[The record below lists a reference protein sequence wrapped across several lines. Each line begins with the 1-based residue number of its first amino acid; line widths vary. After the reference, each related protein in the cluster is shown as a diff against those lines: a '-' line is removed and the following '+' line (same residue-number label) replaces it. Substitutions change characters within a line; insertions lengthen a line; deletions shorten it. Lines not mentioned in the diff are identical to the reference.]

1 MKELKSA
8 MKPPDFHVN
17 SFSEIHKPLLPDFP
31 CLLEHGP
38 NRSWL
43 LRWAMRAPCT
53 GSYSQAVSVHEHGW
67 SEPAK
72 TIPGEV
78 EEPVDGER
86 THDPRNETYCSLL
99 PRLLT

>member
-1 MKELKSA
+1 MHFNKFTNHYFLADLFSA
-8 MKPPDFHVN
+8 SSNKKNFWNTDP
-17 SFSEIHKPLLPDFP
+17 
-31 CLLEHGP
+31 
-38 NRSWL
+38 
-43 LRWAMRAPCT
+43 MRAPCT

-86 THDPRNETYCSLL
+86 T
-99 PRLLT
+99 